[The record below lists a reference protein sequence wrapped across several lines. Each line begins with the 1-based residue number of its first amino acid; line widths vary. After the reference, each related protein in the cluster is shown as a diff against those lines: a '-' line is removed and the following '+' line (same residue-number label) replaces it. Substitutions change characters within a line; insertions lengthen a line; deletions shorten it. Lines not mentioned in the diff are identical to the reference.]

1 MCKKIPKSLYN
12 GYIQWLPYRVV
23 DSAEGYREKKE
34 MESRRQTRDK
44 SKEVHYVMRLRVLS
58 GIRNI
63 KLGGDTKN
71 GK

>member
-1 MCKKIPKSLYN
+1 
-12 GYIQWLPYRVV
+12 
-23 DSAEGYREKKE
+23 
-34 MESRRQTRDK
+34 MESRRQTRDVG
-44 SKEVHYVMRLRVLS
+44 KEVHYVMRLRVLS

>member
-23 DSAEGYREKKE
+23 DSSEGYREKKE